1 MGKKSS
7 KKSKQA
13 NRGPPIG
20 TSITTINNG
29 STLFLRSRLM
39 EEQAFQKISECASLN
54 NLSSTD
60 SKEISRL
67 LSFFLDEINDTN
79 DETVQQLQQQIVD
92 MSRIQ
97 DEQEEKMKED
107 REVIERWKG
116 LVGKLGAKCRLLEME
131 LKETKNKEI
140 SVVVDS
146 CEVQGKVTK
155 DEEDLNECLTTT
167 TITTDTTTLS
177 STEPSLDLSSSSS
190 SETNAVEDDVSITP
204 PESSLLED
212 LKERYDTLV
221 KNRFDTP
228 TIMCLRS
235 NNSELVQEN
244 HALVMKCQR
253 LEKELA
259 SQSSLGML
267 AQTQHNNKS
276 IVPTKTSTIP
286 DNTSSSSVEEASQT
300 MIIQDLQAEN
310 DALHQSM
317 EEAMELASGMK
328 ELISYFAHTH
338 EENTIYS
345 QKKICQLQE
354 ELNDAVQSKDE
365 LFMTLYEVIEE
376 NQALRIEY
384 EKAIQ

>member
-1 MGKKSS
+1 MGKRSS

-39 EEQAFQKISECASLN
+39 EDQVFQKIRDCTNL

-140 SVVVDS
+140 SVVDS
-146 CEVQGKVTK
+146 CEVRGTKVAK
-155 DEEDLNECLTTT
+155 DEEDLTTT

-177 STEPSLDLSSSSS
+177 STEPSIDLSSSSS
-190 SETNAVEDDVSITP
+190 SSEINEVEDDVSITP

-221 KNRFDTP
+221 KNR
-228 TIMCLRS
+228 
-235 NNSELVQEN
+235 
-244 HALVMKCQR
+244 
-253 LEKELA
+253 
-259 SQSSLGML
+259 
-267 AQTQHNNKS
+267 
-276 IVPTKTSTIP
+276 
-286 DNTSSSSVEEASQT
+286 
-300 MIIQDLQAEN
+300 
-310 DALHQSM
+310 
-317 EEAMELASGMK
+317 
-328 ELISYFAHTH
+328 
-338 EENTIYS
+338 
-345 QKKICQLQE
+345 
-354 ELNDAVQSKDE
+354 
-365 LFMTLYEVIEE
+365 
-376 NQALRIEY
+376 
-384 EKAIQ
+384 

>member
-1 MGKKSS
+1 MVKKLS
-7 KKSKQA
+7 KKSKQL

-29 STLFLRSRLM
+29 STLFLRCRLM
-39 EEQAFQKISECASLN
+39 EEQVFQKIRDCASL

-60 SKEISRL
+60 FKGEISRL

-92 MSRIQ
+92 MSRIR

-107 REVIERWKG
+107 KEVIERWKG

-131 LKETKNKEI
+131 LKETKNKEV
-140 SVVVDS
+140 SVVDNS
-146 CEVQGKVTK
+146 EVQGKVVK
-155 DEEDLNECLTTT
+155 DEEELDECLTTT
-167 TITTDTTTLS
+167 RTITTDTTTLS

-190 SETNAVEDDVSITP
+190 STENDGSITP
-204 PESSLLED
+204 AESSLLVD
-212 LKERYDTLV
+212 WKERHDILI
-221 KNRFDTP
+221 KNDS

-235 NNSELVQEN
+235 INSELVQEKD
-244 HALVMKCQR
+244 ALVLKCQR

-259 SQSSLGML
+259 SQPSSAML
-267 AQTQHNNKS
+267 DQTQQNKS
-276 IVPTKTSTIP
+276 SAAPYKPSTIP
-286 DNTSSSSVEEASQT
+286 DNTLSSSCEEATRQSM
-300 MIIQDLQAEN
+300 MIKDLQAEN

-338 EENTIYS
+338 EANTMYL
-345 QKKICQLQE
+345 QKNIWQLQE
-354 ELNDAVQSKDE
+354 ELNEAAQCKDE
-365 LFMTLYEVIEE
+365 LFTTLCEVIDE
-376 NQALRIEY
+376 NQALRTEY
-384 EKAIQ
+384 EKKGMQ